1 MRNSLYLFALALVFS
16 CSKEPT
22 ELIPNNVAP
31 PDYTVDR
38 VIKENYINKLY
49 ISMLGREPNTDEFN
63 SARDLL
69 GDEVTQESREILVEN
84 VQAKEEYYDN
94 MFNII
99 RQDLIN
105 GVDTNQIREDY
116 IDGFE
121 EALENSDDPFEIQE
135 IEEGLVKLYLL
146 YNSTDDLK
154 ANTATITEIQV
165 RCVNN
170 FIYDEINM
178 GSFNYVVS
186 IYQNF
191 LHRYPTEYEI
201 ENGVKMLDDE
211 QAVCFG
217 GNGNSKSDFNTLFF
231 NHDGYYEGQVI
242 NIYNRILFR
251 NPSSS
256 ESYELTTLFKSNK
269 DYKELQ
275 KRILITDEYLGIE

>member
-16 CSKEPT
+16 CSKDST

-63 SARDLL
+63 SARNLL
-69 GDEVTQESREILVEN
+69 GDEVTQESRELLVES

-121 EALENSDDPFEIQE
+121 DILENSDDPFEIQE

-154 ANTATITEIQV
+154 SNDATITEIQA
-165 RCVNN
+165 RCVDN

-201 ENGVKMLDDE
+201 ENGVNMLDDE
-211 QAVCFG
+211 
-217 GNGNSKSDFNTLFF
+217 
-231 NHDGYYEGQVI
+231 
-242 NIYNRILFR
+242 
-251 NPSSS
+251 
-256 ESYELTTLFKSNK
+256 
-269 DYKELQ
+269 
-275 KRILITDEYLGIE
+275 

>member
-116 IDGFE
+116 INGFE

-154 ANTATITEIQV
+154 ANTATITEIQG

>member
-154 ANTATITEIQV
+154 ANTATITEIQG

>member
-1 MRNSLYLFALALVFS
+1 
-16 CSKEPT
+16 
-22 ELIPNNVAP
+22 
-31 PDYTVDR
+31 
-38 VIKENYINKLY
+38 
-49 ISMLGREPNTDEFN
+49 MLGREPNTDEFN

-69 GDEVTQESREILVEN
+69 GDGVTQESREILVEN

-154 ANTATITEIQV
+154 ANTATITEIQG

>member
-38 VIKENYINKLY
+38 VNKENYINKLY

-69 GDEVTQESREILVEN
+69 GDGVTQESREILVEN

-154 ANTATITEIQV
+154 ANTATITEIQG

>member
-38 VIKENYINKLY
+38 VNKENYINKLY

-69 GDEVTQESREILVEN
+69 GDGVTQESREILVEN

>member
-154 ANTATITEIQV
+154 ANTATITEIQG

-191 LHRYPTEYEI
+191 LQRYPTEYEI

>member
-38 VIKENYINKLY
+38 VNKENYINKLY

-69 GDEVTQESREILVEN
+69 GDGVTQESREILVEN

-99 RQDLIN
+99 RQDLNN

>member
-69 GDEVTQESREILVEN
+69 GDGVTQESREILVEN

-154 ANTATITEIQV
+154 ANTATITEIQG

>member
-69 GDEVTQESREILVEN
+69 GDGVTQESREILVEN

-211 QAVCFG
+211 QAICFG

>member
-38 VIKENYINKLY
+38 VNKENYINKLY

-69 GDEVTQESREILVEN
+69 GDGVTQESREILVEN

-154 ANTATITEIQV
+154 ANTATITEIQG

-211 QAVCFG
+211 QAICFG

>member
-121 EALENSDDPFEIQE
+121 EALENSYDPFEIQE

-154 ANTATITEIQV
+154 ANTATITEIQG

-275 KRILITDEYLGIE
+275 KRILITDEYLAIE

>member
-116 IDGFE
+116 INGFE

>member
-146 YNSTDDLK
+146 YNSTDYLK
-154 ANTATITEIQV
+154 ANTATITEIQG

-191 LHRYPTEYEI
+191 LQRYPTEYEI

>member
-1 MRNSLYLFALALVFS
+1 MRNSLYLFVLALVFS
-16 CSKEPT
+16 CSKDST

-49 ISMLGREPNTDEFN
+49 ISILGREPSTNEFN
-63 SARDLL
+63 SARNLL
-69 GDEVTQESREILVEN
+69 GDEVTQESRELLVES

-154 ANTATITEIQV
+154 SNDATITEIQA
-165 RCVNN
+165 RCVDN

-201 ENGVKMLDDE
+201 ENGVNMLDDE

-217 GNGNSKSDFNTLFF
+217 GNGNSKSDFNDLFF
-231 NHDGYYEGQVI
+231 NHDGFYEGQVI

-251 NPSSS
+251 DPSSS
-256 ESYELTTLFKSNK
+256 ESYELTTLFKTDK

>member
-1 MRNSLYLFALALVFS
+1 MRNSLYLFVLALVFS
-16 CSKEPT
+16 CSKDST

-49 ISMLGREPNTDEFN
+49 ISMLGREPNTNEFN
-63 SARDLL
+63 LARNLL
-69 GDEVTQESREILVEN
+69 GDEVTQESRELLVES

-154 ANTATITEIQV
+154 SNDATITEIQA
-165 RCVNN
+165 RCV
-170 FIYDEINM
+170 EISFM
-178 GSFNYVVS
+178 TKLIGSFNYVVS

-201 ENGVKMLDDE
+201 ENGVNMLDDE

-217 GNGNSKSDFNTLFF
+217 GNGNSKSDFNDLFF

-242 NIYNRILFR
+242 NIYNIILFR
-251 NPSSS
+251 DPSSS
-256 ESYELTTLFKSNK
+256 ESYELTTLFKNDK